1 MLSSVPDLVS
11 LPGILKWELSLAL
24 LVLVWSL
31 VSLARA
37 RDWSLR
43 GRGRAANVVSLQE
56 RRRLHE
62 ARRARA
68 HPLRAVVVAAAFAV
82 VAGSFAFALPSVIKV
97 ARPGR
102 GSLAGAAEGAVS
114 EGRRSTGG
122 SAGEAAAS
130 FESGEEQA
138 MSPGG
143 ASGSGVR
150 PGEITRR
157 GAVGAERGGAPI
169 PSRAGSPAPPALT
182 PDATPSAQPSP
193 TPTIEPSPSPS
204 PTEPTPTPT
213 VSPEDGPPGP

>member
-43 GRGRAANVVSLQE
+43 ARGRSANVVSLQE

-68 HPLRAVVVAAAFAV
+68 HPLRAVVVATAFAV

-97 ARPGR
+97 ARPER
-102 GSLAGAAEGAVS
+102 GSLAGAAEGAGA
-114 EGRRSTGG
+114 EGRRASGG
-122 SAGEAAAS
+122 SAGEAAAPS
-130 FESGEEQA
+130 ENGEGQA
-138 MSPGG
+138 MSPRG
-143 ASGSGVR
+143 ASGSRVR
-150 PGEITRR
+150 VGEITPE
-157 GAVGAERGGAPI
+157 GAGGAARGGAPTM
-169 PSRAGSPAPPALT
+169 SGTGSSTPETPAPT
-182 PDATPSAQPSP
+182 PSPEPSATPTTEP
-193 TPTIEPSPSPS
+193 TPSPS

-213 VSPEDGPPGP
+213 ISPEDEAPVP